1 MSGDTSI
8 RAAILGC
15 GSIARTHVDA
25 LATVDGVE
33 ICAVADLDERRRAVI
48 AAAAGGVAA
57 YASADDLMRKER
69 PDAVHVLTPPSSH
82 AALTLSSIRSGA
94 HVLVEKPMALSTA
107 EADAMIEAAS
117 AAGRVVATC
126 HNMLFKPSMRRAIE
140 LVRNGEIGRVVHV
153 VTFWGVAGET
163 GPYAGDPG
171 AHWAWRLPGGFFTN
185 FLPHTISLQE
195 QFLGPDL
202 EVGDVVV
209 GATEGDVVAPTDL
222 SVTFRGASG
231 WGTMTVSTSIRPGM
245 KFVEIYGTQ
254 GVIRVDMA
262 RETCVVQRQRRAPGV
277 VAKVLFGIEHAAQ
290 LIVGTTVSAAMVA
303 TGGWGNN
310 PGMAPLVQEFYDSIR
325 AGVAPTVDA
334 VRGRSMVAAMEEIW
348 AKAGSHLEVR
358 TEAGAAPAP
367 VSREKRVDLPE
378 LAGRRVLV
386 TGATGFLGGNLARR
400 LREAGADVAVLV
412 RSRKRLAF
420 DIEAFAEFFEG
431 DLGDEAAVEKAV
443 AGSTYVFH
451 CAAVT
456 TNKATWEQH
465 YEDTVV
471 ATRNLCDAAVSAGV
485 KRLVHISSVAVY
497 GFDDAYDGR
506 VIDEATPLATDVD
519 PWSPYTRAKIEAE
532 GTARGFGDRLAV
544 TVLRPGILYGPGR
557 PLKAGLVRMGNWWLS
572 IGSGRNAMPYTYV
585 GNLVEAM
592 LLAATDAAA
601 AGETFNIVDEPQA
614 GIVEMLSEEHTGNPC
629 HIIAFPPRL
638 ARGLAALDE
647 RRVARRGG
655 GAAPKLSRS
664 AVRGRV
670 RDIRYDTQKARSM
683 LGWVGTPSYEA
694 AVGDTDRSI
703 RIFEG
708 DA

>member
-1 MSGDTSI
+1 MSGDRPL

-15 GSIARTHVDA
+15 GAIARTHVEA
-25 LATVDGVE
+25 VAAVDGVE
-33 ICAVADLDERRRAVI
+33 ICAVADLDERRRDEIAV
-48 AAAAGGVAA
+48 AVGGVPA
-57 YASADDLMRKER
+57 YASADDLLREER

-82 AALTLSSIRSGA
+82 AALTLSALGFGA
-94 HVLVEKPMALSTA
+94 HVLVEKPMALSTS

-126 HNMLFKPSMRRAIE
+126 HNMLFKPSMQRAID
-140 LVRNGEIGRVVHV
+140 LVRKGEIGRVVHV

-202 EVGDVVV
+202 QVGEVVV
-209 GATEGDVVAPTDL
+209 GATEGAVEAPTDL
-222 SVTFRGASG
+222 SVTFRGSSG

-245 KFVEIYGTQ
+245 KFVEVYGTR

-262 RETCVVQRQRRAPGV
+262 RETCVVQRQRKAPGMI
-277 VAKVLFGIEHAAQ
+277 AKVLFGLEHAAQ
-290 LIVGTTVSAAMVA
+290 LIAGTAVSAAMVA

-325 AGVAPTVDA
+325 TGTAPTVDA
-334 VRGRSMVAAMEEIW
+334 VRGRSMVAAMESIW
-348 AKAGSHLEVR
+348 AKAGPRLEVR
-358 TEAGAAPAP
+358 SRAGAAPDP
-367 VSREKRVDLPE
+367 MPPERRVDVPE
-378 LAGRRVLV
+378 LSGRRALV
-386 TGATGFLGGNLARR
+386 TGATGFLGSHLARR

-420 DIEAFAEFFEG
+420 DIEAFAEVFEG

-443 AGSTYVFH
+443 AGSSYVFH

-465 YEDTVV
+465 HEDTVV
-471 ATRNLCDAAVSAGV
+471 ATRNLCDAAVAAGV
-485 KRLVHISSVAVY
+485 KRLVHVSSVAVY
-497 GFDDAYDGR
+497 GFDEAYDGR
-506 VIDEATPLATDVD
+506 VIDESTPLASDVD

-532 GTARGFGDRLAV
+532 RTAREYGERLEV

-557 PLKAGLVRMGNWWLS
+557 PLKAGLVRLGNWWVS

-585 GNLVEAM
+585 GNAVEAM
-592 LLAATDAAA
+592 VLAATNEAA
-601 AGETFNIVDEPQA
+601 AGEAFNVVDEPQA
-614 GIVEMLSEEHTGNPC
+614 GVAEVLSEEHTGNPC

-638 ARGLAALDE
+638 ARALALLDE
-647 RRVARRGG
+647 RRVARRGDG
-655 GAAPKLSRS
+655 GTPKLSRS

-670 RDIRYDTQKARSM
+670 RDIRYATERARTV
-683 LGWVGTPSYEA
+683 LGWAGTPSYEA
-694 AVGDTDRSI
+694 AVGDADRSI
-703 RIFEG
+703 RIFGE